1 MKKLMIAL
9 AAVAVGVAANAASIT
24 WGTTKGYLYNG
35 TGDSSSK
42 ITSGTAY
49 LVLSTYAQSDL
60 VSLFASNDGNAS
72 TTLTALQGN
81 AAYLGAGAIEE
92 NARISS
98 GTGTTSATDSIT
110 TYFVVFNGDNMYI
123 SDTATSSYD
132 GLAQAHDIA
141 FTTSM
146 TSSSKAVPLDM
157 KAGYAGAGWY
167 QSVPEPTSGLL
178 LLLGVAGLALKRKR
192 A

>member
-9 AAVAVGVAANAASIT
+9 AALTIGMAANAASVSWLT
-24 WGTTKGYLYNG
+24 SKGYLYDG
-35 TGDSSSK
+35 AGDSAAK
-42 ITSGTAY
+42 LTSGTAY
-49 LVLSTYAQSDL
+49 LVLSSYAQSDL
-60 VSLFASNDGNAS
+60 VSLFASNDGNAA

-81 AAYLGAGAIEE
+81 AAYLGSGAIGD
-92 NARISS
+92 NARINE

-146 TSSSKAVPLDM
+146 TSSSKALPSDG
-157 KAGYAGAGWY
+157 AYSGAGWY
-167 QSVPEPTSGLL
+167 TAVPEPTSGLL
-178 LLLGVAGLALKRKR
+178 MLLGMAGLALRRRR

>member
-9 AAVAVGVAANAASIT
+9 AALTIGMAANAASVSWLT
-24 WGTTKGYLYNG
+24 SKGYLYDG
-35 TGDSSSK
+35 AGDSAAK
-42 ITSGTAY
+42 LTSGTAY
-49 LVLSTYAQSDL
+49 LVLSSYAQSDL
-60 VSLFASNDGNAS
+60 VSLFASNDGNAA

-81 AAYLGAGAIEE
+81 AAYLGSGAIGD
-92 NARISS
+92 NARINE

-146 TSSSKAVPLDM
+146 TTSSKALPSDGV
-157 KAGYAGAGWY
+157 YSGAGWY
-167 QSVPEPTSGLL
+167 TASVPEPTSGLL
-178 LLLGVAGLALKRKR
+178 MLLGMAGLALKRKR